1 MPRGGKR
8 IGAGR
13 KPKDV
18 ESDLIEKLSAY
29 EEDALAAIIEGV
41 KNKDFKYVQLY
52 MNYLLGKP
60 KETKDISVNEDLP
73 LFID

>member
-29 EEDALAAIIEGV
+29 EEDALAAIVKGV
-41 KNKDFKYVQLY
+41 KSGDIKWVTLY
-52 MNYLLGKP
+52 LNYYKGKP
-60 KETKDISVNEDLP
+60 KETKDISINEDVP